1 MYKENKTPMSEETYK
16 VTKDGLYNS
25 YLVDVKLLQHEYA
38 TSNNPYKEGDIIE
51 DHIGKGQWNGNY
63 HISTRDSDSLPEM
76 VYHCRVLKKDGTPTK
91 KEEYRGIYGSNI
103 LIKKQ

>member
-1 MYKENKTPMSEETYK
+1 MSEENKTPMSEETYK
-16 VTKDGLYNS
+16 AGRAAFYNAYLTKINELKKEF
-25 YLVDVKLLQHEYA
+25 V

-51 DHIGKGQWNGNY
+51 DHIGKGLWNGNY
-63 HISTRDSDSLPEM
+63 HIYTRDSDSLPEM

>member
-1 MYKENKTPMSEETYK
+1 MYKENKTPMSEEIYK
-16 VTKDGLYNS
+16 AGLIAFYDAYLTKINELE
-25 YLVDVKLLQHEYA
+25 HEYV

-51 DHIGKGQWNGNY
+51 DHIGKGLWNGKYEVYSSGRNS
-63 HISTRDSDSLPEM
+63 IPEM

-91 KEEYRGIYGSNI
+91 REEYRPIFSSNI